1 MILLCHR
8 CRLRG
13 LGEVNKFG
21 VPLCFKCRKSI
32 EVAYAKLPDF
42 AKKNLDRI
50 AGAME
55 KMTPE
60 QCKEVKK
67 VIKSKAEELKKHDK
81 L

>member
-21 VPLCFKCRKSI
+21 VPLCLKCRKSI

-55 KMTPE
+55 KMTPAQKKDLE
-60 QCKEVKK
+60 KVVKK
-67 VIKSKAEELKKHDK
+67 KVEEFSEDEKV
-81 L
+81 